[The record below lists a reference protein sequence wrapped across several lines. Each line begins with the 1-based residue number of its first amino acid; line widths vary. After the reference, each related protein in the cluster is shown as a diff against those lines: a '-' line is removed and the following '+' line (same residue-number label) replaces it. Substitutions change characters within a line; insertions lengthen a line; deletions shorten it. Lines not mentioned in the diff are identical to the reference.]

1 VELRWQA
8 PTEDIM
14 DALAHRLLDA
24 VRRRGVRRLV
34 VDGLGGFIE
43 TAVQP
48 HRITRFFAALSNE
61 LRALG
66 ATTIYTLETRD
77 VVGSTM
83 QMPVSGVSSLVENLI
98 FLRYV
103 EYRAEVHRVLSVLK
117 VRTSSFDPRLREF
130 EIDERGIRL
139 ADTFESARKLLSGTA
154 EEAPAPRQSETR
166 RTPPRGTK

>member
-1 VELRWQA
+1 
-8 PTEDIM
+8 M

-24 VRRRGVRRLV
+24 VRRHRVRRLF

-48 HRITRFFAALSNE
+48 DRITRFFAALSNE

-66 ATTIYTLETRD
+66 VTAIYTLETRD

-83 QMPVSGVSSLVENLI
+83 QMPVNGISSLVENLI

-103 EYRAEVHRVLSVLK
+103 EYHAEVRRVLSVLK
-117 VRTSSFDPRLREF
+117 VRTSAFDRKLREF
-130 EIDERGIRL
+130 EIDDRGIRL

-154 EEAPAPRQSETR
+154 EEASAAPPAETR
-166 RTPPRGTK
+166 RAAPRGKK